1 MMSRC
6 GRCKFSLGAPTR
18 DAPLRCG
25 CAWGIPARVYVAPER
40 TIVPPAEDASRRG
53 GEASALR
60 RAVRRLTADMD
71 RRPLHVRALENRA

>member
-1 MMSRC
+1 MAKVC
-6 GRCKFSLGAPTR
+6 GRCRLSLGTPTPRAPV
-18 DAPLRCG
+18 RCG
-25 CAWGIPARVYVAPER
+25 CAWLGEPRVYVSPER
-40 TIVPPAEDASRRG
+40 VPPSEDASRRG